1 MPQQKAEPMRLTTR
15 SNLAMRTL
23 MYCAAN
29 PGKTV
34 RKQDVAAACNA
45 SENHLA
51 QVIHQLARLGILA
64 TVRGRSG
71 GLRLAHTPEE
81 ISIGRVIRLL
91 ENSVPFTQC
100 MAADADNCPLRDCC
114 RLKCVFAD
122 ALEAF
127 YATLDRV
134 TLRDL
139 VFDNTN
145 LIKLLRAA

>member
-1 MPQQKAEPMRLTTR
+1 MRLTTR

-29 PGKTV
+29 PGRTV
-34 RKQDVAAACNA
+34 RKQDVARACNA

-51 QVIHQLARLGILA
+51 QVIHKLARHGVLA

-71 GLRLAHTPEE
+71 GLRLAHPPED
-81 ISIGRVIRLL
+81 IRIGRVIRAL
-91 ENSVPFTQC
+91 ESTVPFTQC
-100 MAADADNCPLRDCC
+100 MAAEVSECPLRDCC
-114 RLKCVFAD
+114 RLRCVFAE

-139 VFDNTN
+139 VSGNDD
-145 LIKLLRAA
+145 LMKLLRAA